1 MNFIHPAIITNL
13 NPAVNGPAECPSLDS
28 ARACHHNYSMHYTE
42 LPEGHKSGFVAL
54 AGRPNVGKSTL
65 LNRLM
70 GQQIA
75 AVSPRPQ
82 MTRQKQLGILTL
94 PEAQIIFM
102 DTPGLHI
109 PMHKLGEYMNAEARE
124 ALRDCD
130 LILMMF
136 DLNYAPSKEDEQVVE
151 IVMSLKEEA
160 ELLATLNKV
169 DLVDEAE
176 LPKRRDQFLMLI
188 PDIPTIT
195 ISATNG
201 ENLDQL
207 MEAILERLPEGPR
220 FYAKETITDT
230 YERDIAADMIRAAA
244 LEYLREEVPY
254 SIAVRIDTYTE
265 REQHG
270 AYIEATIFVER
281 ESQKGI
287 VIGQGG
293 KMLKRIGTW
302 ARQAIESATGRKV
315 YLRLRVKV
323 LPGWRNDENSL
334 RKFGFSA
341 EPE

>member
-1 MNFIHPAIITNL
+1 
-13 NPAVNGPAECPSLDS
+13 
-28 ARACHHNYSMHYTE
+28 
-42 LPEGHKSGFVAL
+42 
-54 AGRPNVGKSTL
+54 
-65 LNRLM
+65 M

-94 PEAQIIFM
+94 PEAQVIFM

-109 PMHKLGEYMNAEARE
+109 PIHKLGEYMNAEARE
-124 ALRDCD
+124 TLRDCD
-130 LILMMF
+130 IILMLF
-136 DLNYAPSKEDEQVVE
+136 DLNYPPSKEDEQVVE
-151 IVMSLKEEA
+151 IVRSFKEKS
-160 ELLATLNKV
+160 ELLAALNKV
-169 DLVDEAE
+169 DLVEQDELADRKE
-176 LPKRRDQFLMLI
+176 QFLTLI
-188 PDIPTIT
+188 GDIPTMT
-195 ISATNG
+195 ISATTG
-201 ENLDQL
+201 ENLDALQ
-207 MEAILERLPEGPR
+207 EAIIERLPEGPR
-220 FYAKETITDT
+220 FYAPETITDT

-265 REQHG
+265 RNEHG

-281 ESQKGI
+281 DSQKGI

-302 ARQAIESATGRKV
+302 ARRAIESATGRKV

-323 LPGWRNDENSL
+323 LPGWRNDENAL
-334 RKFGFSA
+334 RRFGFTA

>member
-1 MNFIHPAIITNL
+1 M
-13 NPAVNGPAECPSLDS
+13 E
-28 ARACHHNYSMHYTE
+28 YTE
-42 LPEGHKSGFVAL
+42 IPEGHRSGFVAL

-124 ALRDCD
+124 TLRDCD
-130 LILMMF
+130 LILMLF
-136 DLNYAPSKEDEQVVE
+136 DLNYPPSKEDEQVVE
-151 IVMSLKEEA
+151 VVNSLKEEKDVLVA
-160 ELLATLNKV
+160 LNKV
-169 DLVDEAE
+169 DLVDPGELAE
-176 LPKRRDQFLMLI
+176 RKAEFKDMI
-188 PDIPTIT
+188 GEIPTMT
-195 ISATNG
+195 ISATKG
-201 ENLDQL
+201 EGLDDL
-207 MEAILERLPEGPR
+207 LETIIERLPEGPR
-220 FYAKETITDT
+220 FYASETITDT

-244 LEYLREEVPY
+244 LEYLRQEVPY
-254 SIAVRIDTYTE
+254 SIAVRIDAYKE
-265 REQHG
+265 RDEHG

-281 ESQKGI
+281 DSQKGI

-302 ARQAIESATGRKV
+302 ARKAIESTTGRKV

-323 LPGWRNDENSL
+323 LAGWRNDENAL
-334 RKFGFSA
+334 RRFGFSA

>member
-1 MNFIHPAIITNL
+1 M
-13 NPAVNGPAECPSLDS
+13 
-28 ARACHHNYSMHYTE
+28 MHTE
-42 LPEGHKSGFVAL
+42 IPEGHKSGFVAL

-94 PEAQIIFM
+94 PEAQIIFI

-109 PMHKLGEYMNAEARE
+109 PIHKLGEYMNAEARE
-124 ALRDCD
+124 TLRDCD
-130 LILMMF
+130 LILMLF
-136 DLNYAPSKEDEQVVE
+136 DLNYSPSKDDEQVVE
-151 IVMSLKEEA
+151 IVNGYRQETKV
-160 ELLATLNKV
+160 LAALNKV
-169 DLVDEAE
+169 DLLDERE
-176 LPKRRDQFLMLI
+176 LSERMEQFEALL
-188 PDIPTIT
+188 PETPTLT
-195 ISATNG
+195 ISATTG
-201 ENLDQL
+201 ENLDEL
-207 MEAILERLPEGPR
+207 MEAVLERLPEGPR
-220 FYAKETITDT
+220 FYAPETITDT

-244 LEYLREEVPY
+244 LEHLREEVPY

-265 REQHG
+265 REEHG

-287 VIGQGG
+287 VIGKGG

-302 ARQAIESATGRKV
+302 ARRAIESTTGRKV
-315 YLRLRVKV
+315 YLSLRVKV
-323 LPGWRNDENSL
+323 LPGWRNDDNAL
-334 RKFGFSA
+334 RRFGFTS

>member
-1 MNFIHPAIITNL
+1 MEY
-13 NPAVNGPAECPSLDS
+13 AEI
-28 ARACHHNYSMHYTE
+28 
-42 LPEGHKSGFVAL
+42 PEGHRSGFVAL

-94 PEAQIIFM
+94 PEAQVIFM

-109 PMHKLGEYMNAEARE
+109 PIHKLGEYMNAEARE
-124 ALRDCD
+124 TLRDCD
-130 LILMMF
+130 LILMLF
-136 DLNYAPSKEDEQVVE
+136 DMNYPPSKEDEQVVE
-151 IVMSLKEEA
+151 IVQSFKEET
-160 ELLATLNKV
+160 ELLAALNKV
-169 DLVDEAE
+169 DLVEQNE
-176 LPKRRDQFLMLI
+176 LPERKEQFLNLI
-188 PDIPTIT
+188 ADIPAMT
-195 ISATNG
+195 ISATTG
-201 ENLDQL
+201 ENVDELL
-207 MEAILERLPEGPR
+207 EAIIEHLPEGPR
-220 FYAKETITDT
+220 FYAPETITDT

-265 REQHG
+265 RNEHG

-281 ESQKGI
+281 DSQKGI

-302 ARQAIESATGRKV
+302 ARRAIESATGRKV

-323 LPGWRNDENSL
+323 LPGWRNDENAL
-334 RKFGFSA
+334 RRFGFSA

>member
-1 MNFIHPAIITNL
+1 M
-13 NPAVNGPAECPSLDS
+13 E
-28 ARACHHNYSMHYTE
+28 YTE
-42 LPEGHKSGFVAL
+42 IPEGHRSGFVAL

-65 LNRLM
+65 LNQIM

-102 DTPGLHI
+102 DTPGLHF
-109 PMHKLGEYMNAEARE
+109 PLHTLGKYMNAEARQT
-124 ALRDCD
+124 LQDCD
-130 LILMMF
+130 LILMLF
-136 DLNYAPSKEDEQVVE
+136 DLNYPPSKEDENVIEVVNNLEEDTQV
-151 IVMSLKEEA
+151 
-160 ELLATLNKV
+160 LAVLNKV
-169 DLVDEAE
+169 DLVEQEDLSKRKE
-176 LPKRRDQFLMLI
+176 LFVNLM
-188 PDIPTIT
+188 PEIT
-195 ISATNG
+195 AITVSATTG
-201 ENLDQL
+201 ENIDEL
-207 MEAILERLPEGPR
+207 MDAILARLPEGPR
-220 FYAKETITDT
+220 FYAPETITDT

-254 SIAVRIDTYTE
+254 CIAVRIDTYSE
-265 REQHG
+265 RDEHG

-302 ARQAIESATGRKV
+302 ARRAIESATGRKV
-315 YLRLRVKV
+315 YLQLRVKV
-323 LPGWRNDENSL
+323 LPGWRNDENQL
-334 RKFGFSA
+334 RRFGFTA

>member
-1 MNFIHPAIITNL
+1 M
-13 NPAVNGPAECPSLDS
+13 E
-28 ARACHHNYSMHYTE
+28 YTE
-42 LPEGHKSGFVAL
+42 IPEGHRSGFVAL

-94 PEAQIIFM
+94 PEAQVIFM

-109 PMHKLGEYMNAEARE
+109 PIHKLGEYMNAEARE
-124 ALRDCD
+124 TLRDCD
-130 LILMMF
+130 IILMLF
-136 DLNYAPSKEDEQVVE
+136 DLNYPPSKEDEQVVE
-151 IVMSLKEEA
+151 IVRSFKEKS
-160 ELLATLNKV
+160 ELLAALNKV
-169 DLVDEAE
+169 DLVEQDELADRKE
-176 LPKRRDQFLMLI
+176 QFLTLI
-188 PDIPTIT
+188 GDIPTMT
-195 ISATNG
+195 ISATTG
-201 ENLDQL
+201 ENLDALQ
-207 MEAILERLPEGPR
+207 EAIIERLPEGPR
-220 FYAKETITDT
+220 FYAPETITDT

-265 REQHG
+265 RNEHG

-281 ESQKGI
+281 DSQKGI

-302 ARQAIESATGRKV
+302 ARRAIESATGRKV

-323 LPGWRNDENSL
+323 LPGWRNDENAL
-334 RKFGFSA
+334 RRFGFTA

>member
-1 MNFIHPAIITNL
+1 MQ
-13 NPAVNGPAECPSLDS
+13 
-28 ARACHHNYSMHYTE
+28 YSE
-42 LPEGHKSGFVAL
+42 IPEGHKSGFVAL

-75 AVSPRPQ
+75 AVSRRPQ

-109 PMHKLGEYMNAEARE
+109 PIHKLGEYMNAEARE
-124 ALRDCD
+124 TLRDCD
-130 LILMMF
+130 VILMIF
-136 DLNYAPSKEDEQVVE
+136 DLNYPPSKEDEQVVD
-151 IVMSLKEEA
+151 IVKNFKDQA
-160 ELLATLNKV
+160 QILAALNKA
-169 DLVDEAE
+169 DLVDESE
-176 LPKRRDQFLMLI
+176 LPKRKEPFLDLI
-188 PDIPTIT
+188 SDIQTIT
-195 ISATNG
+195 ISATRG
-201 ENLDQL
+201 ENLDEL
-207 MEAILERLPEGPR
+207 MQAILDRLPEGPR
-220 FYAKETITDT
+220 FYAPETITDT

-244 LEYLREEVPY
+244 LEHLREEVPY

-265 REQHG
+265 RNEHG

-302 ARQAIESATGRKV
+302 ARRAIESATGRKV

-323 LPGWRNDENSL
+323 LPGWRNDENAL
-334 RKFGFSA
+334 RRFGFSA

>member
-1 MNFIHPAIITNL
+1 M
-13 NPAVNGPAECPSLDS
+13 E
-28 ARACHHNYSMHYTE
+28 YTE
-42 LPEGHKSGFVAL
+42 IPAGHRSGFVAL

-65 LNRLM
+65 LNQIM

-102 DTPGLHI
+102 DTPGLHF
-109 PMHKLGEYMNAEARE
+109 PLHTLGKYMNAEARQT
-124 ALRDCD
+124 LQDCD
-130 LILMMF
+130 LILMLF
-136 DLNYAPSKEDEQVVE
+136 DLNYPPSKEDENVIEVVNNLEEDTQV
-151 IVMSLKEEA
+151 
-160 ELLATLNKV
+160 LAVLNKV
-169 DLVDEAE
+169 DLVEQEDLSKRKE
-176 LPKRRDQFLMLI
+176 LFVNLM
-188 PDIPTIT
+188 PEIT
-195 ISATNG
+195 AITVSATTG
-201 ENLDQL
+201 ENIDEL
-207 MEAILERLPEGPR
+207 MDAILARLPEGPR
-220 FYAKETITDT
+220 FYAPETITDT

-254 SIAVRIDTYTE
+254 CIAVRIDTYSE
-265 REQHG
+265 RDEHG

-302 ARQAIESATGRKV
+302 ARRAIESATGRKV
-315 YLRLRVKV
+315 YLQLRVKV
-323 LPGWRNDENSL
+323 LPGWRNDENQL
-334 RKFGFSA
+334 RRFGFTA

>member
-1 MNFIHPAIITNL
+1 M
-13 NPAVNGPAECPSLDS
+13 
-28 ARACHHNYSMHYTE
+28 MHME
-42 LPEGHKSGFVAL
+42 IPEGHKSGFVAL

-94 PEAQIIFM
+94 PEAQIIFI

-109 PMHKLGEYMNAEARE
+109 PIHKLGEYMNAEARE
-124 ALRDCD
+124 TLRDCD
-130 LILMMF
+130 LILMLF
-136 DLNYAPSKEDEQVVE
+136 DLNYAPSKDDEQVVE
-151 IVMSLKEEA
+151 IVNSFKQETEV
-160 ELLATLNKV
+160 LAALNKV
-169 DLVDEAE
+169 DQLDERE
-176 LPKRRDQFLMLI
+176 LSERLEQFVALI
-188 PDIPTIT
+188 PETPTLT
-195 ISATNG
+195 ISATTG
-201 ENLDQL
+201 ENLDEL
-207 MEAILERLPEGPR
+207 MDAILDRLPEGPR
-220 FYAKETITDT
+220 FYAPETITDT

-254 SIAVRIDTYTE
+254 SVAVRIDAYTE
-265 REQHG
+265 REEHG

-287 VIGQGG
+287 LIGQGG

-302 ARQAIESATGRKV
+302 ARRAIETVTGRKV

-323 LPGWRNDENSL
+323 LPGWRNDDNAL
-334 RKFGFSA
+334 QRFGFTS
-341 EPE
+341 EPD

>member
-1 MNFIHPAIITNL
+1 MQ
-13 NPAVNGPAECPSLDS
+13 
-28 ARACHHNYSMHYTE
+28 YSE
-42 LPEGHKSGFVAL
+42 IPEGHKSGFVAL

-75 AVSPRPQ
+75 AVSRRPQ

-109 PMHKLGEYMNAEARE
+109 PIHKLGEYMNAEARE
-124 ALRDCD
+124 TLRDCD
-130 LILMMF
+130 VILMIF
-136 DLNYAPSKEDEQVVE
+136 DLNYPPSKEDEQVVD
-151 IVMSLKEEA
+151 IVKNFKDQA
-160 ELLATLNKV
+160 QILAALNKA
-169 DLVDEAE
+169 DLVDESQ
-176 LPKRRDQFLMLI
+176 LPKRKEPFLDLI
-188 PDIPTIT
+188 SDIQTIT
-195 ISATNG
+195 ISATRG
-201 ENLDQL
+201 ENLDEL
-207 MEAILERLPEGPR
+207 MQAILDRLPEGPR
-220 FYAKETITDT
+220 IYAPETITYT

-244 LEYLREEVPY
+244 LEHLREEVPY

-265 REQHG
+265 RNEHG

-302 ARQAIESATGRKV
+302 ARRAIESATGRKV

-323 LPGWRNDENSL
+323 LPGWRNDENAL
-334 RKFGFSA
+334 RRFGFSA

>member
-1 MNFIHPAIITNL
+1 
-13 NPAVNGPAECPSLDS
+13 
-28 ARACHHNYSMHYTE
+28 MHYSE
-42 LPEGHKSGFVAL
+42 IPDGHKSGFVAL

-124 ALRDCD
+124 TLRDCD
-130 LILMMF
+130 LILMIF
-136 DLNYAPSKEDEQVVE
+136 DLNYPPSKEDERAVE
-151 IVMSLKEEA
+151 IVKDFNEQKHI
-160 ELLATLNKV
+160 LAALNKV
-169 DLVDEAE
+169 DLVGESG
-176 LPKRRDQFLMLI
+176 LPERKEQFLNLI
-188 PDIPTIT
+188 PGIQTIT
-195 ISATNG
+195 ISATTG
-201 ENLDQL
+201 ENLDDL
-207 MEAILERLPEGPR
+207 MQAILNLLPEGPR
-220 FYAKETITDT
+220 FYAPETITDT

-244 LEYLREEVPY
+244 LEHLREEVPY
-254 SIAVRIDTYTE
+254 SIAIRIDAYTE
-265 REQHG
+265 RNEHG

-302 ARQAIESATGRKV
+302 ARRAIESATGRKV

-323 LPGWRNDENSL
+323 LPGWRNDENAL
-334 RKFGFSA
+334 RRFGFSA

>member
-1 MNFIHPAIITNL
+1 M
-13 NPAVNGPAECPSLDS
+13 
-28 ARACHHNYSMHYTE
+28 MHME
-42 LPEGHKSGFVAL
+42 IPEGHKSGFVAL

-94 PEAQIIFM
+94 PEAQIIFI

-109 PMHKLGEYMNAEARE
+109 PIHKLGEYMNAEARE
-124 ALRDCD
+124 TLRDSD
-130 LILMMF
+130 LILMLF
-136 DLNYAPSKEDEQVVE
+136 DLNYAPSKDDEQVVE
-151 IVMSLKEEA
+151 IVNSFKQETEV
-160 ELLATLNKV
+160 LAALNKV
-169 DLVDEAE
+169 DQLDERE
-176 LPKRRDQFLMLI
+176 LSERLEQFVALI
-188 PDIPTIT
+188 PETPTLT
-195 ISATNG
+195 ISATTG
-201 ENLDQL
+201 ENLDEL
-207 MEAILERLPEGPR
+207 MDAILDRLPEGPR
-220 FYAKETITDT
+220 FYAPETITDT

-254 SIAVRIDTYTE
+254 SVAVRIDAYTE
-265 REQHG
+265 REEHG

-302 ARQAIESATGRKV
+302 ARRAIETVTGRKV

-323 LPGWRNDENSL
+323 LPGWRNDDNAL
-334 RKFGFSA
+334 QRFGFTS
-341 EPE
+341 EPD